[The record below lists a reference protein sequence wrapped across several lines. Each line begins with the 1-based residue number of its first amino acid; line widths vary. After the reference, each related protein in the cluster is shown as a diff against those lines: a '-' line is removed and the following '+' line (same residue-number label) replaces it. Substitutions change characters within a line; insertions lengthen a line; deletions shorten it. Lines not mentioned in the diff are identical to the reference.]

1 MMPPATEPSPR
12 IVGGER
18 RVITILFCD
27 VVGST
32 HLAGQLDPEEWAE
45 IMNEA
50 FQYMIA
56 PIQEYDGMVAR
67 LMGDAVLAFFG
78 APNAHEDDP
87 QRAVLAGLA
96 IINGMRPFIQQFNEE
111 YGLEFNVRV
120 GINTGPVVVGEIGS
134 TLLQEYTAMGDAI
147 NLAARMEQTAL
158 PGTVQISEDTYRLV
172 APLFD
177 VWELGGIEVKGK
189 DDPVPAY
196 RVLGVDPQPG
206 RLRGIEG
213 LETPLVGRAREL
225 ARLSE
230 SLAGVAGGRGR
241 IAFLLGEAGLGKSRL
256 VAELRRQWRD
266 RLVEIYGPTLPTWKG
281 WLEFVAVSYGASRPY
296 DMLKRQLRQYCNI
309 RETDPPAVVHERLG
323 RLVNEYPED
332 MRDNLYRYFGFL
344 LGDTLPAGGPLP
356 EGEAFKRELRA
367 MLTAAAAYQSDQG
380 PIVYVMDDL
389 HWTDPASI
397 DALTDLLALVVDRP
411 MLFILALRPDWNSPG
426 WQMFINT
433 QLEYPDHCLT
443 IFLEPLTQEDSRDL
457 ITALLGQTIPG
468 RVVDA
473 IQQKAEGNPLFIE
486 EVARA
491 LLESGVVAQTEAGPA
506 WRSDGRDEEVLRLIS
521 LPGNV
526 QALMTARI
534 DRLAPD
540 VRRTLQLAAVIG
552 RTFPQRVL
560 QQLAGPGVAVAEQ
573 LQTLIGAD
581 LIRPTGSGD
590 GEHTFLHALARDAAY
605 ETILLRQRRRT
616 HRQVAEV
623 IEATYPDR
631 LEEEA
636 SRLAYHYAEAR
647 DISRAVHCYS
657 VAGRTAAKIYAHA
670 EAVEHLSRAIDL
682 ALGAPAAVDDATLID
697 LFLRRGRIHELEG
710 QYDEALATYEA
721 LEELGRSR
729 RNPRLE
735 LAGIPPQAI
744 LYVTPNHRR
753 DADRGAERAA
763 RTLELARQVG
773 DSDAEARAYWSRLL
787 LHVNITHDLD
797 QAIAAGERALALAR
811 DHDRRE
817 LLAYI
822 NNDLGRAYGLNGR
835 MADAFVAFDAAR
847 DLWTELG
854 NDHMLADTLA
864 ISTQGYFMSGRLA
877 EAETAG
883 RQGLALAHRICNQW
897 GIAQNSYALAY
908 VLLELGRFEEA
919 LELMIQSLAT
929 SAEAHFHGPGDVLP
943 IVMAYTYGALLGAPG
958 FGHDRVVDWL
968 DKLPNSAAAPV
979 VRDVLDGLLLALSGD
994 PEAGLARVAALP
1006 GVVNQLAVG
1015 PELIFAS
1022 LALLSI
1028 HAAAGHHARV
1038 LAITDEVAVVLD
1050 RLAMAAFRVPLL
1062 RFRAAAQRSLGDAPA
1077 AETTLRAALSL
1088 ARQQGCRAY
1097 LWRVLADLADL
1108 TADPDERAALRDEAR
1123 TEMNDLA
1130 TSIDDPV
1137 LYAAFL
1143 AQPSV
1148 RALVGPAGAT
1158 P

>member
-1 MMPPATEPSPR
+1 
-12 IVGGER
+12 
-18 RVITILFCD
+18 
-27 VVGST
+27 
-32 HLAGQLDPEEWAE
+32 
-45 IMNEA
+45 
-50 FQYMIA
+50 
-56 PIQEYDGMVAR
+56 
-67 LMGDAVLAFFG
+67 
-78 APNAHEDDP
+78 
-87 QRAVLAGLA
+87 
-96 IINGMRPFIQQFNEE
+96 MRPFIQQFKDD

-134 TLLQEYTAMGDAI
+134 NMLQEYTAMGDAI

-172 APLFD
+172 GPLFD

-189 DDPVPAY
+189 DDPVLAF

-213 LETPLVGRAREL
+213 VETPLVGRAKEL

-230 SLAGVAGGRGR
+230 SLLGVGGGRGR

-266 RLVEIYGPTLPTWKG
+266 RLVDLYGPTLPTWKG
-281 WLEFVAVSYGASRPY
+281 WLEFAAVSYGASRPY

-332 MRDNLYRYFGFL
+332 MRDTLYRYFGFL
-344 LGDTLPAGGPLP
+344 LGDTLPAGDPLP

-367 MLTAAAAYQSDQG
+367 MLTAAAAYQADQG

-389 HWTDPASI
+389 HWADPASI
-397 DALTDLLALVVDRP
+397 EALTDLLALVIDRP

-426 WQMFINT
+426 WQMFVNT
-433 QLEYPDHCLT
+433 QLEYPDQCLT
-443 IFLEPLTQEDSRDL
+443 VFLEPLTREDSRAL
-457 ITALLGQTIPG
+457 IIALLGPTIPG

-491 LLESGVVAQTEAGPA
+491 LLESGVVTHTEAGPA

-560 QQLAGPGVAVAEQ
+560 QQLAGPGVDVADQ

-581 LIRPTGSGD
+581 LVRPTGNGD
-590 GEHTFLHALARDAAY
+590 EHTFLHALARDAAY

-623 IEATYPDR
+623 IEAAYPDR

-636 SRLAYHYAEAR
+636 SRLAYHYAEAG
-647 DISRAVHCYS
+647 DVSRAVHCYG

-670 EAVEHLSRAIDL
+670 EAVEHFSRAIEL
-682 ALGAPAAVDDATLID
+682 ALGAPTAVDDAALID
-697 LFLRRGRIHELEG
+697 LFLRRGRICELEG
-710 QYDEALATYEA
+710 QYDDALATYEA
-721 LEELGRSR
+721 LEELGRTR
-729 RNPRLE
+729 GNPRLE

-744 LYVTPNHRR
+744 IYVTPNYRR
-753 DADRGAERAA
+753 DGERGAERAE
-763 RTLELARQVG
+763 RTLELARLLG
-773 DSDAEARAYWSRLL
+773 DADAEARAYWSRLL

-797 QAIAAGERALALAR
+797 EAIAAGERALELAR
-811 DHDRRE
+811 AHDRRE
-817 LLAYI
+817 LQAYI
-822 NNDLGRAYGLNGR
+822 LNDLGRAYGLNGR
-835 MADAFVAFDAAR
+835 MSDAFTAFDTAR

-854 NDHMLADTLA
+854 NNHMLADTLA
-864 ISTQGYFMSGRLA
+864 ISTQGHYMSGRLA
-877 EAETAG
+877 EAEATG
-883 RQGLALAHRICNQW
+883 REGLALAHRIGNQW

-908 VLLELGRFEEA
+908 ALLEMGCFEEA
-919 LELMIQSLAT
+919 LELMGQSLAVST
-929 SAEAHFHGPGDVLP
+929 RARFSGPREILP
-943 IVMAYTYGALLGAPG
+943 IVMAYTYAALLGAPN
-958 FGHDRVVDWL
+958 FSRDRVVAWL
-968 DKLPNSAAAPV
+968 DILAGSDNAAV
-979 VRDVLDGLLLALSGD
+979 IGDLIEGLHLALTGD
-994 PEAGLARVAALP
+994 PEAGLARVAALSP
-1006 GVVNQLAVG
+1006 IVSQLAVG
-1015 PELIFAS
+1015 PELMFAS
-1022 LALLSI
+1022 LVLLTI
-1028 HAAAGHHARV
+1028 YAAAGRHER
-1038 LAITDEVAVVLD
+1038 I
-1050 RLAMAAFRVPLL
+1050 LAMTTEVSAALNTLGMNAFRVPAL
-1062 RFRAAAQRSLGDAPA
+1062 RFRAAAQRALGDPA
-1077 AETTLRAALSL
+1077 AAEATLRDTLPL
-1088 ARQQGCRAY
+1088 AREQGCRAY
-1097 LWRVLADLADL
+1097 LWQVLVDLAEL
-1108 TADPDERAALRDEAR
+1108 TADPDERSALRDEAR
-1123 TEMNDLA
+1123 TEINDLA
-1130 TSIDDPV
+1130 ANLDDPT

-1143 AQPSV
+1143 AQPPV
-1148 RALVGPAGAT
+1148 RALLGPA
-1158 P
+1158 